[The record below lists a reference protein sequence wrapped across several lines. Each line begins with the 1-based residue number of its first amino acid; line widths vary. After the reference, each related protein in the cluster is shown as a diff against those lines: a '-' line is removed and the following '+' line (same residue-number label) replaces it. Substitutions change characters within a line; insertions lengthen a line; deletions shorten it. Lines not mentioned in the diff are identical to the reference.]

1 MDTDN
6 RFVQSGIVQADITSA
21 IATLAE
27 TLRQSTVQVRTQR
40 QGAGSG
46 VIWSADGVVIT
57 NDHVVKG
64 NSATVELA
72 DGQTLKAT
80 VTARNRQRDLVALK
94 VAATGLFAGT
104 LAKLSVGIADSTKL
118 RVGEL
123 VVAIGNPW
131 GVTGALTTGIIHSVK
146 PQTASHN
153 WIQADIQLAPGNSGG
168 PLANAQGQ
176 IIGIN
181 TMIVQGRGF
190 AIPSHV
196 VQQFLSQ
203 GSDEPFLGITAQPV
217 GVQVRRR
224 LAIGLLLT
232 AIEPQSPADRAG
244 LQIGDVILGVRG
256 SFFQS
261 PHELVHL
268 LENSNVGDGL
278 SLEVMRNNQR
288 LTVDVVLCSKTFQPQ
303 AA

>member
-1 MDTDN
+1 MQEN
-6 RFVQSGIVQADITSA
+6 QFVQPGIVQPDLAGA
-21 IATLAE
+21 IAAIAKH
-27 TLRQSTVQVRTQR
+27 LRQSTVQVRTQR

-46 VIWSADGVVIT
+46 VIWSADGVIMT
-57 NDHVVKG
+57 NAHVVTG

-72 DGQTLKAT
+72 DGQVLEAV

-94 VAATGLFAGT
+94 VEATGLTAG
-104 LAKLSVGIADSTKL
+104 AIADSTRL
-118 RVGEL
+118 RVGEV
-123 VVAIGNPW
+123 VVAMGNPW
-131 GVTGALTTGIIHSVK
+131 GVVGALTTGIIHSFK
-146 PQTASHN
+146 PHYGNQH

-181 TMIVQGRGF
+181 TMIVHGRGF
-190 AIPSHV
+190 AVPSHV

-217 GVQVRRR
+217 GVRLARQ

-232 AIEPQSPADRAG
+232 AIEPQSPAEIAG
-244 LQIGDVILGVRG
+244 LQAGDVLLGVRG
-256 SFFQS
+256 NLFQS
-261 PHELVHL
+261 PNELFHL

-278 SLEVMRNNQR
+278 PLEVLRQNR
-288 LTVDVVLCSKTFQPQ
+288 RFTVDVVLCSKTFQPQ

>member
-1 MDTDN
+1 MDTNN
-6 RFVQSGIVQADITSA
+6 RFVQPGLVQPDMTEA
-21 IATLAE
+21 IATLADN
-27 TLRQSTVQVRTQR
+27 LRQSTVQVRTQR
-40 QGAGSG
+40 QRAGSG
-46 VIWSADGVVIT
+46 VIWSADGVIIT
-57 NDHVVKG
+57 NAHVVTG

-72 DGQTLKAT
+72 DGQVLEAT
-80 VTARNRQRDLVALK
+80 VTARNRQRDLVALTIEAK
-94 VAATGLFAGT
+94 GLIAG
-104 LAKLSVGIADSTKL
+104 AIADSTKL

-123 VVAIGNPW
+123 VVAMGSPW
-131 GVTGALTTGIIHSVK
+131 GVTGALTTGIIHSFK
-146 PQTASHN
+146 PHSTSQH

-196 VQQFLSQ
+196 VQQFLNQ
-203 GSDEPFLGITAQPV
+203 RHEEPFLGITAQPV
-217 GVQVRRR
+217 GVRIDRR

-232 AIEPQSPADRAG
+232 ALEPQSPADRAG

-261 PHELVHL
+261 PHELFHL
-268 LENSNVGDGL
+268 LEHSNVGDGL
-278 SLEVMRNNQR
+278 PLEVLRQNR
-288 LTVDVVLCSKTFQPQ
+288 RFTVDVVLCSKTPQPQ

>member
-1 MDTDN
+1 MQDN
-6 RFVQSGIVQADITSA
+6 QLVQPGLVQPGFVQPDLTAA
-21 IATLAE
+21 IATIAE
-27 TLRQSTVQVRTQR
+27 RLRQSTVQVRTQR

-46 VIWSADGVVIT
+46 VIWNTEGLIVT
-57 NDHVVKG
+57 NAHVVTG
-64 NSATVELA
+64 NNATVELA
-72 DGQTLKAT
+72 NGRVLEAV

-94 VAATGLFAGT
+94 VEATGLAAGT
-104 LAKLSVGIADSTKL
+104 IADSTKL

-123 VVAIGNPW
+123 VMAMGNPW
-131 GVTGALTTGIIHSVK
+131 GVTGALTTGIVHSFK
-146 PQTASHN
+146 PHHGSQH
-153 WIQADIQLAPGNSGG
+153 WIQADIQLVPGNSGG

-196 VQQFLSQ
+196 VQQFLRQ
-203 GSDEPFLGITAQPV
+203 RREEPFLGITAQPV
-217 GVQVRRR
+217 GVQMGRR

-244 LQIGDVILGVRG
+244 LQVGDVLLGVRG

-261 PHELVHL
+261 PSELFHR

-278 SLEVMRNNQR
+278 PLDVLRQNR
-288 LTVDVVLCSKTFQPQ
+288 RFTVDIVLCSKTVQPQ